1 MLFNHWRKG
10 MKTKPWGKK
19 LLLVTMLL
27 VFSASYAFGG
37 ENPARCAG
45 GQSQINRGYHSIK
58 DFLAKWG
65 LTLNIKGDDEVYAVD
80 PEDNGKLKALFV
92 VGHHRLASSDRVIK
106 SNLESRGF
114 TVFVKKDKYAQTED
128 ADGKDLIVISETA
141 HSTRVN
147 TKFSFEA
154 VPIICLEPRLFD
166 DLGMTGPH
174 HGKDYG
180 HARREQ
186 YIRMVDDG
194 AFMPESFT
202 QDKEDK
208 DVKVSYRKSIMGW
221 GVPGN
226 GAIRVATLPRSEE
239 KCTIFAYNP
248 GVVAPAKRIA
258 YFLSGHAARSQTPAG
273 WELFNA
279 VVDWAVTPDGVDIA
293 GPTVEI
299 SADPIFIPAG
309 EVANLNWTITDGE
322 YACIDQGVGD
332 VPVNST
338 TTVSPA
344 VTTTYTIMVSGPG
357 GTANAQATVAVED
370 FFTFSQSSSEL
381 DYQMFTFTPDGSP
394 NFYRLCRDTATEF
407 PTDPAGGTILALG
420 DDDSKLVDLRPY
432 GVQVSLYG
440 VDYDQFYVGSNG
452 YLTFT
457 EEKTDYTES
466 YVYHFNTPRISAV
479 FDDMNPTESADT
491 TISWKQ
497 LEDRVA
503 VTVEGL
509 LEYGAQDTNNWQ
521 VEMFFDG
528 KIRITYLNIGA
539 RDGLAGLSDGN
550 GLPTNFNESDPLA
563 YGTCISP
570 CNGDFNEDGA
580 VDDSDRALF
589 DADYGRSDCSEG
601 EPCMGD
607 FDLDGD
613 VDVSDWLLFDV
624 SYGRTDC
631 PMI

>member
-1 MLFNHWRKG
+1 G
-10 MKTKPWGKK
+10 GK
-19 LLLVTMLL
+19 
-27 VFSASYAFGG
+27 SH
-37 ENPARCAG
+37 
-45 GQSQINRGYHSIK
+45 INSGYHSIK

-65 LTLNIKGDDEVYAVD
+65 LTLNIKGGDEVDAVD
-80 PEDNGKLKALFV
+80 PEDNGQLKALFV
-92 VGHHRLASSDRVIK
+92 VGHHRLNSSDRAIK
-106 SNLESRGF
+106 RHLESKGF
-114 TVFVKKDKYAQTED
+114 KVSVKKDKYARTRD
-128 ADGKDLIVISETA
+128 AHDKDLIFISETA
-141 HSTRVN
+141 HSKRVN
-147 TKFSFEA
+147 IKSLDKD
-154 VPIICLEPRLFD
+154 VPIICSEPRLFD

-174 HGKDYG
+174 HGIDYG
-180 HARREQ
+180 HARREK
-186 YIRMVDDG
+186 YIHMVDDG
-194 AFMPESFT
+194 DFLPESFT
-202 QDKEDK
+202 QDK
-208 DVKVSYRKSIMGW
+208 DVKVSYKKSKMGW

-239 KCTIFAYNP
+239 KCTIFAYNRN
-248 GVVAPAKRIA
+248 VVAPAKRIA
-258 YFLSGHAARSQTPAG
+258 YFLYGSAAKLQTPAG

-279 VVDWAVTPDGVDIA
+279 VVDWAVAPDGVDTA

-299 SADPIFIPAG
+299 SADPVFITAG
-309 EVANLNWTITDGE
+309 EVASLNWTITDGE
-322 YACIDQGVGD
+322 YACIDQGVGE
-332 VPVNST
+332 VSIQST
-338 TTVSPA
+338 TEVEPA

-420 DDDSKLVDLRPY
+420 DDDSKLVDLQPY

-457 EEKTDYTES
+457 EGKTDYTES
-466 YVYHFNTPRISAV
+466 YVNHFNTPRISAV
-479 FDDMNPTESADT
+479 FDDMNPTESVDT